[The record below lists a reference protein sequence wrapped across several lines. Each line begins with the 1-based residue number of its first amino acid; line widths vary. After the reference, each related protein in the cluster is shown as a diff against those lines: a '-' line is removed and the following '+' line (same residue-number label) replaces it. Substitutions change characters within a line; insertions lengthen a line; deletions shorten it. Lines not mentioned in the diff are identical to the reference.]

1 MSSGHFL
8 RLLCAL
14 VLTLVLISLDL
25 RSNFDS
31 IIEQAVASRQKGGTT
46 GGTSGNTTTQ
56 QTVHNNVSNV
66 NTQSQQQQNMAT
78 TGISLQQQQQQQQQ
92 QLEQTDAHFLQY
104 RLNEL
109 ERRDKDK
116 DGMLSLLRS
125 RVEQYEKENA
135 KLKREA
141 KDATAGGGQSGRIAT
156 AQNHQQQQEMV
167 TAMTSY
173 ANTSAAHHVAAAEIR
188 EMRKEVPQKGDPK

>member
-1 MSSGHFL
+1 
-8 RLLCAL
+8 
-14 VLTLVLISLDL
+14 
-25 RSNFDS
+25 
-31 IIEQAVASRQKGGTT
+31 
-46 GGTSGNTTTQ
+46 
-56 QTVHNNVSNV
+56 
-66 NTQSQQQQNMAT
+66 MAT
-78 TGISLQQQQQQQQQ
+78 TGISLQQQQQQQ

-156 AQNHQQQQEMV
+156 AQSHQQQQEMV

-188 EMRKEVPQKGDPK
+188 EMRKEVGKLRNLLGFKDEELQEAQEREENARRRSGREKQELMNEIYGLREQVKKKESEFEERKLQKKKRSEEETGTGEELSLIHI